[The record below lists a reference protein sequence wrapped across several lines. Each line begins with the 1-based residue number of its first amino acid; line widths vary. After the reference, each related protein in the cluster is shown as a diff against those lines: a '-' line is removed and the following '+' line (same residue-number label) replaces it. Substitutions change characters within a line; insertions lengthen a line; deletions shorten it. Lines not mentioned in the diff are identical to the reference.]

1 MTTKWNSVSN
11 DYMQYQTVNKNA
23 DVKTNVKHARIYRRK
38 TKEEISNISTRSHK
52 AEANGN
58 RNF

>member
-1 MTTKWNSVSN
+1 
-11 DYMQYQTVNKNA
+11 MQCQTVNKNA
-23 DVKTNVKHARIYRRK
+23 DVKANVKHARIYRRK